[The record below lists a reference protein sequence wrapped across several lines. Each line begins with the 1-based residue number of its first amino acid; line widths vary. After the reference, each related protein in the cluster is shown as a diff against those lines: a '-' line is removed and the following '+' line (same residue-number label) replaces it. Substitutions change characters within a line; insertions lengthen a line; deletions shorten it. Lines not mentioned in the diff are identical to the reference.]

1 MTGQGNANP
10 VLLFFI
16 PYDSNH
22 GWQYVRRAM
31 AYIGSDPYEFDGTFD
46 GPGEPEERALI
57 EAIEAW
63 EEGMAI
69 CVNGIPLDIWLAN
82 HS

>member
-1 MTGQGNANP
+1 
-10 VLLFFI
+10 
-16 PYDSNH
+16 
-22 GWQYVRRAM
+22 M
-31 AYIGSDPYEFDGTFD
+31 AYIGYDEVYDSEIDLSDEDIARM
-46 GPGEPEERALI
+46 EAER
-57 EAIEAW
+57 AW